1 VFVIDQLFAPILGSE
16 PHLGTF
22 AVLVSPAREAVRHP
36 DVKNRMVPVRNDI
49 DPEVVITRHAS
60 EIRDVSTPL
69 DMTKAHPLHAPMIL
83 PLNWI
88 VNHLFI
94 RVIRVIR
101 GSIVFGRERLYDFLE
116 ARIIS
121 ERTGVSGRSF
131 LALDL
136 PQSL

>member
-1 VFVIDQLFAPILGSE
+1 
-16 PHLGTF
+16 
-22 AVLVSPAREAVRHP
+22 
-36 DVKNRMVPVRNDI
+36 
-49 DPEVVITRHAS
+49 
-60 EIRDVSTPL
+60 
-69 DMTKAHPLHAPMIL
+69 MIL

-94 RVIRVIR
+94 RVIR
-101 GSIVFGRERLYDFLE
+101 GSIVFGRERLYDFFE